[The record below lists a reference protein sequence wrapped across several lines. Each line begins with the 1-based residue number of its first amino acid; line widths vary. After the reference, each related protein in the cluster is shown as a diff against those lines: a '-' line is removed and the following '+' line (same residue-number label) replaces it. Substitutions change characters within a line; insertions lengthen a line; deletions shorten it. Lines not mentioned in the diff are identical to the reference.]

1 MKNLKKQGE
10 ERRLGESLIISQ
22 DSTVTYGS
30 KKDEG
35 ERRGRTSREQPA
47 LLVSRGR
54 NPPPDP
60 GRGQEEKGPKEGY
73 PLPLSGGI

>member
-30 KKDEG
+30 KKD
-35 ERRGRTSREQPA
+35 
-47 LLVSRGR
+47 
-54 NPPPDP
+54 
-60 GRGQEEKGPKEGY
+60 
-73 PLPLSGGI
+73 